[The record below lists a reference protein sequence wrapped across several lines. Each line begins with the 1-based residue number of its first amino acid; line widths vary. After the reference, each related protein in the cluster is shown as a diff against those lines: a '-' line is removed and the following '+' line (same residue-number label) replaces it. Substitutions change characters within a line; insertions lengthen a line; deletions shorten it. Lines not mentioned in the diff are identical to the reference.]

1 MTASK
6 ESLAA
11 RYLLCDSLSA
21 ASWSRQLMKQWAFSL
36 MPWGE
41 RGEGRR
47 EDNGERRGREGVR
60 GWREGGARG
69 KVDDV
74 KEEGGRGRM

>member
-21 ASWSRQLMKQWAFSL
+21 ASCSRQLMKQWAFSL
-36 MPWGE
+36 MPWGQRE
-41 RGEGRR
+41 TRQRRGKKEGR
-47 EDNGERRGREGVR
+47 ESDWGNGR
-60 GWREGGARG
+60 GWWMEDT
-69 KVDDV
+69 KQ
-74 KEEGGRGRM
+74 